1 MIYLKCPT
9 CGYIL
14 GNRQRLYD
22 AGLNEIESNPN
33 NDEETKLELKN
44 KLVEFAAFTERAARM
59 SRSSRLH
66 RYLFRASALFVS
78 SRSDRYCRRRVS

>member
-22 AGLNEIESNPN
+22 RGLEEIESNPN

-44 KLVEFAAFTERAARM
+44 KLVESLKIKKYCCKMRVITYKNKTEI
-59 SRSSRLH
+59 
-66 RYLFRASALFVS
+66 FK
-78 SRSDRYCRRRVS
+78 

>member
-22 AGLNEIESNPN
+22 EGLREIESNPN
-33 NDEETKLELKN
+33 NDEQTKLDLKE
-44 KLVEFAAFTERAARM
+44 KLVK
-59 SRSSRLH
+59 SLKIK
-66 RYLFRASALFVS
+66 
-78 SRSDRYCRRRVS
+78 RYCCTQRIITYRDKTEIFK

>member
-22 AGLNEIESNPN
+22 TKLEEIESNPN
-33 NDEETKLELKN
+33 NDEQTKLELKN
-44 KLVEFAAFTERAARM
+44 KLIISLKIKNPCCTMRVITYKNKTEI
-59 SRSSRLH
+59 
-66 RYLFRASALFVS
+66 FN
-78 SRSDRYCRRRVS
+78 